1 MNTSPLSIQAIGY
14 CIVVLANLMLL
25 GQLYRRGFLSGR
37 AGRYEWLFVIGVVLT
52 GAWGLAA
59 LLGDRLQSLTWD
71 RLATLADVL
80 RYDVWLIFLLLMLY
94 PQSVRLWHRQ
104 PLAVTSTVV
113 VVFGLVALATDA
125 YLRQGHGP
133 IIIACGLALAVTG
146 LLLLE
151 QVFRNQPAESI
162 WNVKPLCLG
171 LAFAFAFDVFVF
183 SEAAMFGRLDRDA
196 MDVRGVVHAFSMPL
210 LWVASQ
216 RHRSWIQRIQLSRSA
231 VFYSAT
237 LLLIGVYLL
246 FIAGV
251 GYYLRYFGG
260 AWGRALQVAALAVAL
275 LLLLVILLSTSIRAR
290 LRVSLGK
297 HLFRYRFDYRD
308 EWLRFTGM
316 LSTPAEPNQ
325 VGSLVVQGLANLVE
339 CPAGVLWTQ
348 ELGGGDF
355 VPASSWNM
363 GVGETKELADSS
375 LCRLLRERE
384 WIVDIH
390 EYRSR
395 PSHYGDL
402 VLPLWLAT
410 HRTAWLVVPLLV
422 GGTMIGF
429 VVLATPR
436 TAVDLN
442 WEVRDLLKTAARQA
456 AVFISQMHA
465 TEALLEARKFDA
477 FNRMSAFVVHDLKN
491 IITQLSL
498 MLKNAQRHGSNPEF
512 QRDMLATVESSLEK
526 MRQMMA
532 QLREGQKPAG
542 SASGVDLTSVL
553 KRLQASA
560 ASRGRHL
567 DLDLVDAIATRGHEQ
582 RLERVLG
589 HLVQNALDATTAT
602 GRVWVRLERDSGRAS
617 IVVADTGAGM
627 THEFIQTQLFRPF
640 NTTKE
645 SGMGIGSY
653 ESFQYV
659 KELGGAIAVE
669 SEVGQG
675 TAIKITLP
683 LLEMRT
689 QSDLTTPGMLTL

>member
-1 MNTSPLSIQAIGY
+1 MNSNHMSIQAIGY
-14 CIVVLANLMLL
+14 GAVVVANLVLL
-25 GQLYRRGFLSGR
+25 LQLYRRGFVSGQ
-37 AGRYEWLFVIGVVLT
+37 AGRYEWLFVIGVALS
-52 GAWGLAA
+52 GSWALAA
-59 LLGDRLQSLTWD
+59 LLGDELQSLTWD
-71 RLATLADVL
+71 RIAGVADVL
-80 RYDVWLIFLLLMLY
+80 RYDTWLIFLLLMLY
-94 PQSVRLWHRQ
+94 PQPVRLWRKR
-104 PLAVTSTVV
+104 PLAMAVFVV
-113 VVFGLVALATDA
+113 VTFGLAALCADA
-125 YLRQGHGP
+125 YLPRGSRQL
-133 IIIACGLALAVTG
+133 IISSALALAVVG

-151 QVFRNQPAESI
+151 QVFRNQPPESI
-162 WNVKPLCLG
+162 WNVKPICLG
-171 LAFAFAFDVFVF
+171 LAFGFAFDVFVF
-183 SEAAMFGRLDRDA
+183 SDAAMFGRLDRDA
-196 MDVRGVVHAFSMPL
+196 VDVRGVVHALTTPL

-216 RHRSWIQRIQLSRSA
+216 RHRSWVQRLQLSRSA

-260 AWGRALQVAALAVAL
+260 SWGRALQVAALAAAM
-275 LLLLVILLSTSIRAR
+275 LLLVMVLLSTSIRAR

-316 LSTPAEPNQ
+316 LSTPTEPNQ
-325 VGSLVVQGLANLVE
+325 VGSLVIEGLANMVE
-339 CPAGVLWTQ
+339 CPAGVLCTQ

-355 VPASSWNM
+355 VPTAHWNM
-363 GVGETKELADSS
+363 TAGDVKEAVNSS

-384 WIVDIH
+384 WIVDIQ
-390 EYRSR
+390 EFRSR
-395 PSHYGDL
+395 PSQYGEL

-422 GGTMIGF
+422 GGNMIGF
-429 VVLATPR
+429 VVLAKPR

-456 AVFISQMHA
+456 AVFLSQMHA
-465 TEALLEARKFDA
+465 TEALLEARKFEA

-498 MLKNAQRHGSNPEF
+498 MLKNAQRHGANPEF
-512 QRDMLATVESSLEK
+512 QQDMLVTVESSLEK

-542 SASGVDLTSVL
+542 SASGVDLPSL
-553 KRLQASA
+553 LQRLQVA
-560 ASRGRHL
+560 AAGRGRQL
-567 DLDLVDAIATRGHEQ
+567 DLDLIDAIATRGHEQ

-589 HLVQNALDATTAT
+589 HLVQNALDATSAT
-602 GRVWVRLERDSGRAS
+602 QRVWVRLEREAGRAS
-617 IVVADTGAGM
+617 IVVADSGAGM
-627 THEFIQTQLFRPF
+627 TQEFIQTRLFRPF

-645 SGMGIGSY
+645 GGMGIGSY

-659 KELGGAIAVE
+659 KELGGSLTVE

-675 TAIKITLP
+675 TVVKIVLP
-683 LLEMRT
+683 LLETRT
-689 QSDLTTPGMLTL
+689 QSDLTAPGILSL